1 MSDAG
6 WRSEREGIC
15 EGMDHNEASACDAA
29 EAGRQLQLATG
40 HFAARDAA
48 PLAVQRGRR
57 RGGGKSG

>member
-1 MSDAG
+1 MDDAG

-15 EGMDHNEASACDAA
+15 EGMDHDEASACDAV

-48 PLAVQRGRR
+48 PQAAQRGRR
-57 RGGGKSG
+57 RSS